1 MIAAVMRQGLEDK
14 CMVIYWLRFISIAK
28 HLLPEHYCL
37 NVARVCDGA
46 VACHS
51 ITDVM
56 MPAAQPASAT
66 LACRLCLCWSL
77 EQRQSFPL
85 ALSVSH
91 NCQAKLSGVTLVSLA
106 HDVTL
111 HKF

>member
-14 CMVIYWLRFISIAK
+14 CMVIYWLQFISIAK

-37 NVARVCDGA
+37 NIARVCDGA

-66 LACRLCLCWSL
+66 VACRLCLCWSL

-85 ALSVSH
+85 ALSVVAQLPSKVMW
-91 NCQAKLSGVTLVSLA
+91 CDFSQSRT
-106 HDVTL
+106 
-111 HKF
+111 